1 MVLIQENIG
10 TFHVSMENIEVVETF
25 QPFNYLN
32 YDLPDVLFLHP
43 MLGFVALTN
52 SLEDISIIS
61 KFHDNAKLAV
71 NQRFLLT
78 TKYLMPHRK
87 KLLCTMQHKCF

>member
-1 MVLIQENIG
+1 MVLVQENIG

-43 MLGFVALTN
+43 MLGLVALTN
-52 SLEDISIIS
+52 TLENISIIG
-61 KFHDNAKLAV
+61 KLHNNAKLSV
-71 NQRFLLT
+71 I
-78 TKYLMPHRK
+78 
-87 KLLCTMQHKCF
+87 

>member
-1 MVLIQENIG
+1 MVLVQENIG

-43 MLGFVALTN
+43 MLGLVALTN
-52 SLEDISIIS
+52 TLENISIIGIL
-61 KFHDNAKLAV
+61 HNNAKLTV
-71 NQRFLLT
+71 S
-78 TKYLMPHRK
+78 
-87 KLLCTMQHKCF
+87 